1 MRILILTQYYHPE
14 PVEKIHDLARGL
26 VQMGH
31 VVQVI
36 TSFPCYPKGKIYPGY
51 RLKLIQKEELH
62 GVRISR
68 VPQVSDHSRSASRRA
83 LYYLSFAVSAAIA
96 GLAIGR
102 GVDVI
107 LVYQAALPVGLS
119 GIFLKQF
126 RRVPLVLDV
135 VDLWPESV
143 VFTGMISNKFAISL
157 ICAVAK
163 FVYRGANH
171 VNVVTHGYKRCL
183 TAMGVDEKKIG
194 VIHNWMPSATYQVVK
209 AEPELAKR
217 EGLYGRFNIIYA
229 GTMGPMQELRTVLD
243 AAELIRDIPEVQF
256 VLIGDGL
263 QYEDLVKT
271 TQERSLVNVIVLG
284 RRPPQEMPGFYALA
298 DILLVHLKPDPLS
311 DVSIPSKTFAY
322 MASGR
327 PVLMA
332 VRGDAQ
338 TFVKDSGF
346 GIAVEPSNPERM
358 AEAVRWFYTLPKRE
372 RNQMGK
378 TALNVYSKNYC
389 SEVQINKFER
399 ILRVASAITGQYIP

>member
-1 MRILILTQYYHPE
+1 MQILLLTQYYYPE
-14 PVEKIHDLARGL
+14 PVEKVHDLARGL

-31 VVQVI
+31 EVQVI
-36 TSFPCYPKGKIYPGY
+36 TSFPCYPKGRIYPGY
-51 RLKLIQKEELH
+51 RVKLFLNEEMD
-62 GVRISR
+62 GVRITR
-68 VPQVSDHSRSASRRA
+68 VPQASDHSRSAARRA

-96 GLAIGR
+96 GLTIGR
-102 GVDVI
+102 DVDVI

-119 GIFLKQF
+119 GLFLKQF
-126 RRVPLVLDV
+126 RRAPLVLDV

-143 VFTGMISNKFAISL
+143 VFTGMISNKFVISL
-157 ICAVAK
+157 IRDVAR

-171 VNVVTHGYKRCL
+171 VNVVTHGFKQCL
-183 TAMGVDEKKIG
+183 TAMGIDEKKIG

-209 AEPELAKR
+209 AQPELAKR

-263 QYEDLVKT
+263 QYEDLVKAAKK
-271 TQERSLVNVIVLG
+271 RSLENVIFLG

-338 TFVKDSGF
+338 SFVEDHGF

-358 AEAVRWFYTLPKRE
+358 VEAIRWFYTLPKSE
-372 RNQMGK
+372 RNRMGK
-378 TALNVYSKNYC
+378 NALNAYSKNFC

-399 ILRVASAITGQYIP
+399 MLRFVTAIK